1 MTTEQIARLASRLID
16 LGVRPDDEDDYDEFE
31 DVVNELISA
40 LNTLEGRP
48 NWDDL

>member
-1 MTTEQIARLASRLID
+1 MTTEQIALLASRLID

-31 DVVNELISA
+31 DVVNELNSA
-40 LNTLEGRP
+40 LNALEGRP